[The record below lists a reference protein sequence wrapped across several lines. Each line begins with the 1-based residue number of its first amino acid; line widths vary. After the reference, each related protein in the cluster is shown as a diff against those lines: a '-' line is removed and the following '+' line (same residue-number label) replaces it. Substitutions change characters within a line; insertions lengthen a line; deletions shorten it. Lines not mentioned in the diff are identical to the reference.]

1 MIIDQD
7 EKFNIVREKITDT
20 ISEQSFF
27 NTFIN
32 LYPEDWKQLKIT
44 YSKFKRG
51 KQFGKTIPLPRPE
64 EALRRMIRIWL
75 KTHKKNA

>member
-7 EKFNIVREKITDT
+7 KKFNIVREKITDT

-27 NTFIN
+27 NKFIE

-44 YSKFKRG
+44 YSKFKRS

-64 EALRRMIRIWL
+64 GALRKMIRIWL
-75 KTHKKNA
+75 KAH